1 MACMFCKAYLWQLVW
16 RVILRCRIL
25 QAKFNRTLE
34 NKRAKQKY
42 FVSSTQQNSV
52 PFVQDACPILRD
64 ALENAIYFAN
74 CLLSK
79 NYLRA
84 EH

>member
-1 MACMFCKAYLWQLVW
+1 MACIFCKAYLWQLVW

-25 QAKFNRTLE
+25 QAEFNGTLE
-34 NKRAKQKY
+34 NKREKQKY
-42 FVSSTQQNSV
+42 FVSSTQPNSV
-52 PFVQDACPILRD
+52 TFVKTRVQYSLH
-64 ALENAIYFAN
+64 ALANAIYFVN

-84 EH
+84 KH